1 MRDID
6 PHLIDVSV
14 LSANPKF
21 ACTGEGIMA
30 KRKKSK
36 NRMRITEFTRDAV
49 NMSVGNTGNAGE
61 VFVSQVF

>member
-1 MRDID
+1 MYENKPFHLGKMRDID

-36 NRMRITEFTRDAV
+36 NRMQMTEFSARL
-49 NMSVGNTGNAGE
+49 G
-61 VFVSQVF
+61 